1 MSEIDP
7 RQFRDACGRFGT
19 GVTVVSTHSEGADH
33 GMTAN
38 AFMSIS
44 VDPPLIAISIAANAK
59 MLNKIRAA
67 GRFAVSI
74 LAHGT
79 EQTAWHF
86 AGRPNEKL
94 GDPFDRKDGLP
105 VIRGAVACFTTDV
118 VNEVIAGDHMIF
130 IGRVKALNFDG
141 ECKPLLFFQGKFGG
155 LLDDDRR
162 SELH

>member
-1 MSEIDP
+1 MPVIAAAPRNYWDGEVSTFGARKQARMEEKAMSEIDP
-7 RQFRDACGRFGT
+7 RQFRDACSRFGT

-44 VDPPLIAISIAANAK
+44 LDPPLIAISIGAKAK
-59 MLNKIRAA
+59 MLNKIRVA

-86 AGRPNEKL
+86 AGRPNE
-94 GDPFDRKDGLP
+94 
-105 VIRGAVACFTTDV
+105 
-118 VNEVIAGDHMIF
+118 
-130 IGRVKALNFDG
+130 
-141 ECKPLLFFQGKFGG
+141 
-155 LLDDDRR
+155 
-162 SELH
+162 EL